1 MSLRVGLTGG
11 LATGK
16 STVAQMFSALG
27 AHVLQADLVAH
38 ELMSPGQPVYK
49 EVVRHFG
56 SDLVQQDGTI
66 DRKKLAA
73 IAFGQGRIKEL
84 NHIVH
89 PAVIERQEQWMA
101 TELANDPKAVAI
113 VEAALIFE
121 AGVHRRFDKLVVV
134 TAARDQKLRR
144 FAERVLGA
152 QVADPAKIEEAES
165 EAQRRIATQIPDSE
179 KVESADFVV
188 DNSGPREKTEEQVR
202 MVWQQL
208 QQLAAEHS

>member
-16 STVAQMFSALG
+16 STVAQMFTALG

-38 ELMSPGQPVYK
+38 ELMSPGKPVYK
-49 EVVRHFG
+49 EVVRRFG
-56 SDLVQQDGTI
+56 SDIVQQDGTI

-73 IAFGQGRIKEL
+73 IAFGQERIQEL

-89 PAVIERQEQWMA
+89 PAVIEAQEKWMA
-101 TELANDPKAVAI
+101 DLLAKDAKAVAI

-134 TAARDQKLRR
+134 TASSEQKQRR
-144 FAERVLGA
+144 FAERVTGA
-152 QVADPAKIEEAES
+152 SAEAAKLA
-165 EAQRRIATQIPDSE
+165 EAQAEAKRRIAAQIPDAE
-179 KVESADFVV
+179 KIESADFVI

-202 MVWQQL
+202 SVWREL
-208 QQLAAEHS
+208 QKLAAARAQ